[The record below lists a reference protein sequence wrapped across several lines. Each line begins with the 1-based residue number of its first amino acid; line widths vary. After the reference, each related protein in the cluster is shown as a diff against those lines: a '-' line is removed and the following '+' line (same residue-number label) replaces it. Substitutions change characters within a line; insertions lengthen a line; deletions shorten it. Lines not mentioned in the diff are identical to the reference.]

1 MVKECVGQWAADA
14 LLKQDEHG
22 GHFDPFVGEPVR
34 VTSALALK
42 EAVCSQLSYVV
53 AELGEGIRVRGE
65 SERLED
71 RGVDLGGAPGGELRS
86 AMEEDLHQAKHARVV
101 DLDARHFG
109 APSGD
114 RLGEALEEREV
125 DMHVEKVCLDA
136 RQAIGHGDQFL
147 AERRQLPTLCSGRD
161 P

>member
-1 MVKECVGQWAADA
+1 MGRRCASETERTWRP
-14 LLKQDEHG
+14 
-22 GHFDPFVGEPVR
+22 FDPFVGEPVR

-101 DLDARHFG
+101 D
-109 APSGD
+109 
-114 RLGEALEEREV
+114 
-125 DMHVEKVCLDA
+125 
-136 RQAIGHGDQFL
+136 
-147 AERRQLPTLCSGRD
+147 
-161 P
+161 